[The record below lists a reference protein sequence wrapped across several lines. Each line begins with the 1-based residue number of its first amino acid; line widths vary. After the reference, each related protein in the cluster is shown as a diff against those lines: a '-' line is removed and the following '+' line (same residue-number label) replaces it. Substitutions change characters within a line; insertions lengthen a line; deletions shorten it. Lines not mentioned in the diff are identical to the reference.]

1 MKRIL
6 EIILIVSVLAAASLH
21 PAFLGLII
29 EDGETGERLAFM
41 NIKPEEE
48 FSIKYIHSI
57 HRTPVLEIYHAN
69 EEGKIIQTEM
79 RFEEFG
85 VGMPSGA
92 TGTEVFTQ
100 KDGAYILSN
109 MYRTFPLLDIR
120 TGQII
125 ANHTLLYDGH
135 EYPFSSFS
143 EKGSWVRIKTEKVN
157 VWQWLI
163 GGKKLG

>member
-6 EIILIVSVLAAASLH
+6 GTILIVSVISLY

-41 NIKPEEE
+41 NIMPDEE

-57 HRTPVLEIYHAN
+57 HRTPVLETYYTN
-69 EEGKIIQTEM
+69 EEGIIIQTEM

-92 TGTEVFTQ
+92 TGSEVFTQ
-100 KDGAYILSN
+100 KDGTYILSN
-109 MYRTFPLLDIR
+109 MTRTFPLLDIR

-135 EYPFSSFS
+135 VYPFSSFS

-157 VWQWLI
+157 IWQWVI

>member
-1 MKRIL
+1 MKRIIG
-6 EIILIVSVLAAASLH
+6 IILIVSVLAAASLH

-57 HRTPVLEIYHAN
+57 HRTPVLETYHAN

>member
-1 MKRIL
+1 M
-6 EIILIVSVLAAASLH
+6 IVSVLAAASLY

-29 EDGETGERLAFM
+29 EDGETGEWLAFM
-41 NIKPEEE
+41 DIKPGEE

-57 HRTPVLEIYHAN
+57 HRTPVLETYLTN
-69 EEGKIIQTEM
+69 EEGIIIQTEM

-100 KDGAYILSN
+100 KNGTYILSN
-109 MYRTFPLLDIR
+109 MNRTFPLLDIR

-143 EKGSWVRIKTEKVN
+143 EKGSWVRIKTEKIS
-157 VWQWLI
+157 VWQWFI